1 MPTTAPPPATTAI
14 SLLTELREL
23 ADTAP
28 ARAAL
33 TCWNYLCAASD
44 DDDRDLL
51 TALFSHGT
59 APQLDGD
66 YDGIVAG
73 KLFGLSIAAL
83 ANPIIALEPGW
94 VGKSFNAD
102 TGIGHNR
109 MNRNAYLALRALLPR
124 YRGWQQSGKVFNGV
138 RFEHR
143 VERAALAPFNQV
155 AAVTYT
161 APELG
166 NPIGPLFPMDRVRDE
181 IVELVPGVYLG
192 RALLTLRSGES
203 RAIGYFAMRTPRHE
217 VQL

>member
-1 MPTTAPPPATTAI
+1 MSTTAPPATTATP
-14 SLLTELREL
+14 LLAELREL

-28 ARAAL
+28 ARAAHA
-33 TCWNYLCAASD
+33 CWSYLRTASD
-44 DDDRDLL
+44 ENDRDLL
-51 TALFSHGT
+51 SALFSRG
-59 APQLDGD
+59 AVPNLDGD

-83 ANPIIALEPGW
+83 ANPVLAVEPGW
-94 VGKSFNAD
+94 VGKSFNAE

-124 YRGWQQSGKVFNGV
+124 YRAWQRSGAVFNGV

-143 VERAALAPFNQV
+143 TELAAIAPFNQV
-155 AAVTYT
+155 VAVTYT

-181 IVELVPGVYLG
+181 IVELVPGVCLG
-192 RALLTLRSGES
+192 RALLTLRSGEP
-203 RAIGYFAMRTPRHE
+203 RVIGYFAMRTPQHE

>member
-1 MPTTAPPPATTAI
+1 MSISAAAPPATT

-28 ARAAL
+28 ARAAQA
-33 TCWNYLCAASD
+33 CWEYLSLASD
-44 DDDRDLL
+44 ADDRDLL
-51 TALFSHGT
+51 SALFSRGT
-59 APQLDGD
+59 PPALDGD

-73 KLFGLSIAAL
+73 KLFGLPALAL

-94 VGKSFNAD
+94 VGKRFDAR
-102 TGIGHNR
+102 TGTGNNR

-124 YRGWQQSGKVFNGV
+124 YRGWQRTGTVYNGI
-138 RFEHR
+138 RFEYR
-143 VERAALAPFNQV
+143 IERAALAPFVQV

-192 RALLTLRSGES
+192 RALLTLRSNES
-203 RAIGYFAMRTPRHE
+203 RVVSYFAMRTPQRE